1 MLLKQPTPLLVLDA
15 PTARG
20 LHQTSVPR
28 GGGIVITATVLFVA
42 IWIALRTG
50 FDWVGVIFGDW
61 IGWDIGAR
69 LPG

>member
-1 MLLKQPTPLLVLDA
+1 MLDT

-50 FDWVGVIFGDW
+50 LDWVGAISGVGL
-61 IGWDIGAR
+61 IGISALG
-69 LPG
+69 